1 MSKPKVL
8 YVPTPSHTKRAFRD
22 SDYQRMCSRFDVT
35 ANPSDKNPT
44 SEQVAAQI
52 KGFDALVTGWGV
64 PPLTEQVFE
73 NADRLRIIAHSAG
86 SVKGFLSQQVV
97 DKYLLP
103 RRIVVF
109 SANHAIAYNVAEY
122 TVGMLITASRRIA
135 DQAEHIRTTG
145 GWKHPEFNGNG
156 QFLQG
161 STVGIVSAS
170 KVGREVIRM
179 LKPFDVHVLVYDP
192 YLSDWDA
199 GRLGVEKVELD
210 DLFSRSDMVSLHA
223 PNTPETQGM
232 IGARQ
237 LKRLR
242 EGALFV
248 NCSRGA
254 VLNHD
259 ALYTEAASG
268 RIRVVL
274 DVTTPEPLQADSPIR
289 KLPNV
294 TITPHVSGAGL
305 YGYYKIGSSTVQ
317 ALEEFFADLP
327 VTEAVP
333 FDRYATLA

>member
-1 MSKPKVL
+1 MSKPKIL
-8 YVPTPSHTKRAFRD
+8 YIPTPAHTKRAFRD
-22 SDYQRMCSRFDVT
+22 ADYQRMCEVFDVT
-35 ANPSDKNPT
+35 ANPEDKNPT
-44 SEQVAAQI
+44 ADQVAAQI

-64 PPLTEQVFE
+64 PSLTEKVFE
-73 NADRLRIIAHSAG
+73 SADRLRMIAHSAG
-86 SVKGFLSQQVV
+86 SVKGFLSQEVV
-97 DKYLLP
+97 DRHLLP

-122 TVGMLITASRRIA
+122 TVGVLITASRRIA
-135 DQAEHIRTTG
+135 EQAEHIRSTG
-145 GWKHPEFNGNG
+145 GWKHPAFNGNG

-161 STVGIVSAS
+161 SVVGIVSAS

-179 LKPFDVHVLVYDP
+179 LKPFDVHILVYDP

-199 GRLGVEKVELD
+199 GRLGVEKTDLD
-210 DLFSRSDMVSLHA
+210 DLFARADTVTVHA

-259 ALYTEAASG
+259 ALYTEAAAG

-274 DVTTPEPLQADSPIR
+274 DVTTPEPLPADSPLR
-289 KLPNV
+289 RLPNV
-294 TITPHVSGAGL
+294 IITPHVSGAGL
-305 YGYYKIGSSTVQ
+305 YGYYRIGASTLQ
-317 ALEEFFADLP
+317 ALEEFFSGRP

-333 FDRYATLA
+333 FERYATLA

>member
-8 YVPTPSHTKRAFRD
+8 YIPTPSHTKRVFRD
-22 SDYQRMCSRFDVT
+22 ADYQRMCALFDVT
-35 ANPSDKNPT
+35 ANPQDKNPT
-44 SEQVAAQI
+44 TDQVAAQI

-64 PPLTEQVFE
+64 PPLTSKVFE
-73 NADRLRIIAHSAG
+73 SADQLRIIAHSAG
-86 SVKGFLSQQVV
+86 SVKGFLPQEVV
-97 DKYLLP
+97 DTHLLP

-122 TVGMLITASRRIA
+122 TVGMLIVASRRIF
-135 DQAEHIRTTG
+135 DQSEHIHNTG

-161 STVGIVSAS
+161 SVVGVVSAS

-179 LKPFDVHVLVYDP
+179 LQPFDVHILVYDP

-199 GRLGVEKVELD
+199 GRLGVEKTDLD
-210 DLFSRSDMVSLHA
+210 DLFSRSDTVTVHA

-274 DVTTPEPLQADSPIR
+274 DVTTPEPLPPDSPFR

-294 TITPHVSGAGL
+294 ILTPHVSGAGY
-305 YGYYKIGSSTVQ
+305 YGYHKIGSSTLQ
-317 ALEEFFADLP
+317 ALEEFFSGRP

>member
-8 YVPTPSHTKRAFRD
+8 YIPTPAHTKRAFHGK
-22 SDYQRMCSRFDVT
+22 DYQRMCDLFDVT
-35 ANPSDKNPT
+35 ANPEDKNPST
-44 SEQVAAQI
+44 DQVAAQI

-64 PPLTEQVFE
+64 PQLNEKVFE

-86 SVKGFLSQQVV
+86 SVKGFLPQEVV
-97 DKYLLP
+97 DKHLLP

-135 DQAEHIRTTG
+135 EQSEHIHHTG

-161 STVGIVSAS
+161 SVVGIVSAS
-170 KVGREVIRM
+170 KVGQEVIRM
-179 LKPFDVHVLVYDP
+179 LKPFDVHILVYDP

-210 DLFSRSDMVSLHA
+210 DLFARSDMVTLHA
-223 PNTPETQGM
+223 PNTPETHGM

-248 NCSRGA
+248 NCSRGS

-259 ALYTEAASG
+259 ALYTEAAAG

-274 DVTTPEPLQADSPIR
+274 DVTTPEPLPPDSPFR

-294 TITPHVSGAGL
+294 ILTPHVSGAGY
-305 YGYYKIGSSTVQ
+305 YGYNRIGASTVQ
-317 ALEEFFADLP
+317 ALEEFFSGRP

-333 FDRYATLA
+333 FERYATLA

>member
-1 MSKPKVL
+1 MDKPKVL
-8 YVPTPSHTKRAFRD
+8 YIPTPSHTKRVFRD
-22 SDYQRMCSRFDVT
+22 RDYERMSSRFDVT
-35 ANPSDKNPT
+35 ANPSDRNPT
-44 SEQVAAQI
+44 SEQVAEQV

-64 PPLTEQVFE
+64 PALTDLVFE
-73 NADRLRIIAHSAG
+73 RADRLRIIAHSAG

-97 DKYLLP
+97 DKHLLP

-135 DQAEHIRTTG
+135 DQAEYIRGSG
-145 GWKHPEFNGNG
+145 GWKHPEFSGNG
-156 QFLQG
+156 QFLHG

-179 LKPFDVHVLVYDP
+179 LKPFDVQILVYDP

-199 GRLGVEKVELD
+199 GRMGVEKVELD

-223 PNTPETQGM
+223 PNTAETQGM
-232 IGARQ
+232 VGARQ

-259 ALYTEAASG
+259 ALFTEAAAG

-274 DVTTPEPLQADSPIR
+274 DVTTPEPLPADSPLR

-305 YGYYKIGSSTVQ
+305 YGYYRIGSSTLQ

-327 VTEAVP
+327 VTDAVP